1 MDEQIQAAR
10 DLVEKVHGD
19 QVDKAGEPYLNHV
32 YRVASLASHRYGNDN
47 PYFPPSSK
55 RLEYIVGL
63 LHDVVEDGDVTL
75 EDIRGKF
82 GNFIANAV
90 NAITHIR
97 NEPYGT
103 YIERVKENRLAT
115 SVKLA
120 DLRDN
125 SDFDRVVIL
134 ARVDPEAFKRVVE
147 VLVPRYFRAYHFLT
161 KEDK

>member
-10 DLVEKVHGD
+10 ELVEKVHGD
-19 QVDKAGEPYLNHV
+19 QVDKAGEPYSNHV

-47 PYFPPSSK
+47 PYFPPSNK

-63 LHDVVEDGDVTL
+63 LHDVIEDGDVTL

-82 GNFIANAV
+82 GNFITNAV
-90 NAITHIR
+90 NAITHR
-97 NEPYGT
+97 QNEPYIT
-103 YIERVKENRLAT
+103 YIERVKSNPLAT

-125 SDFDRVVIL
+125 ADFDRAIAL
-134 ARVDPEAFKRVVE
+134 ARIDPEAFKRVSE
-147 VLVPRYFRAYHFLT
+147 VLIPRYLRAYHFLT